1 MLNKN
6 RNSDKPP
13 FCFLGQQFPMMTID
27 FFDFFDEK
35 LELASFRLKTIQRS
49 DRDRHGTISF
59 LPLAKSFLGTK
70 VVTFQE
76 LKLLLG
82 CNLKRSLLKVLL
94 TFKIQKVSFWI
105 LILFSL

>member
-1 MLNKN
+1 MKERLVKKMLNKN

-13 FCFLGQQFPMMTID
+13 FRFLGQQFPMMTIDFFD

-59 LPLAKSFLGTK
+59 L
-70 VVTFQE
+70 
-76 LKLLLG
+76 LLERTIFG
-82 CNLKRSLLKVLL
+82 N
-94 TFKIQKVSFWI
+94 
-105 LILFSL
+105 